1 MCDTNA
7 VRYKSSIKFFKC
19 IKMNFPFNEN
29 TDGLNNE
36 HTRCQLYGGDRMGS
50 ISINMKNDL
59 NLLTRNGEKKRKTFY
74 LKARLLTS
82 FWVVEMV

>member
-1 MCDTNA
+1 MCIPNTHERSRLNKENLGNIKIKLSSVRNLIKISEKKTIMCDTNA

-36 HTRCQLYGGDRMGS
+36 HTRC
-50 ISINMKNDL
+50 
-59 NLLTRNGEKKRKTFY
+59 
-74 LKARLLTS
+74 
-82 FWVVEMV
+82 

>member
-1 MCDTNA
+1 
-7 VRYKSSIKFFKC
+7 
-19 IKMNFPFNEN
+19 
-29 TDGLNNE
+29 
-36 HTRCQLYGGDRMGS
+36 MGS